1 MSKHLSE
8 LIDDTVNEESAA
20 AEVADYLLQT
30 EEDMMQHEY
39 SWQVGEDDIDYDDEE
54 IRADYEKFVHGRAEE
69 RVEAAINDLAWLKV
83 ADGRIDIW
91 RSITVKPDWIQNGIL
106 KHPLGV
112 CWSHV
117 EGAAEAHFGDFS
129 AENRLVV
136 LHGRVS
142 IDDVD
147 WQISVITNAQAEEE
161 REIRLKDDAVVE
173 VLSAEW
179 APEVRGGNFVS
190 EEIGLSLPA
199 GVEAFARSRQER
211 AFA

>member
-8 LIDDTVNEESAA
+8 LIDDTVKEETAS
-20 AEVADYLLQT
+20 AEVADYLLCT

-39 SWQVGEDDIDYDDEE
+39 SWHVGEDDIDYDDEE
-54 IRADYEKFVHGRAEE
+54 IRADYEKFVHVRAEE
-69 RVEAAINDLAWLKV
+69 RVGAAINDLAWLKV
-83 ADGRIDIW
+83 ADGKIDIW
-91 RSITVKPDWIQNGIL
+91 RSITVKPDWIQNGIME
-106 KHPLGV
+106 HPLGV

-147 WQISVITNAQAEEE
+147 WQMSVITNAQAEEE
-161 REIRLKDDAVVE
+161 REIRLKDDSIVE
-173 VLSAEW
+173 VLSGEW

-190 EEIGLSLPA
+190 EVIGLSLPA
-199 GVEAFARSRQER
+199 GVEAFARTRQEW
-211 AFA
+211 AVA